1 MYVRHSMYK
10 HHHSRCGL
18 LERRRHVQRRGPRN
32 PGVAH
37 VDDRREAGGL
47 WHLDEA
53 VRDALV
59 QSPHGVAKNN
69 CGRGLD
75 LVPLREVGD
84 VRQVA

>member
-10 HHHSRCGL
+10 HLKLRRGL
-18 LERRRHVQRRGPRN
+18 LERRRHVKRRGPRN

-37 VDDRREAGGL
+37 VDDRREAGGF

-53 VRDALV
+53 VRDALM
-59 QSPHGVAKNN
+59 QGPNSISEHD
-69 CGRGLD
+69 RRRRFD